1 MIPLP
6 VATKHASSAVIMAI
20 RIGSKRASATHVQ
33 RVRTTSFQDFAVV
46 KSDTPLKISW
56 KAHEAGDLR
65 GRLAFSHSES
75 LSFSDQ
81 TEPQR
86 QSAECDDFR
95 NMNARRK

>member
-1 MIPLP
+1 M
-6 VATKHASSAVIMAI
+6 
-20 RIGSKRASATHVQ
+20 
-33 RVRTTSFQDFAVV
+33 V

-56 KAHEAGDLR
+56 KADEAGDLR

-86 QSAECDDFR
+86 QSAECDDLR
-95 NMNARRK
+95 NIDARRR